1 VSAGAAPGR
10 GGGLR
15 DVSASA
21 VTAGLL
27 AVLVSCAGPLLI
39 LSQAAQA
46 MGVGAQAFS
55 SWVFATLV
63 SAGLACIGLSLWLRA
78 PVLVAWSAPGA
89 VLLISAGPALS
100 PGEVSGAYLVTAAAI
115 LAIGASGLFDRI
127 VALVPRAVASGM
139 MAGILFR
146 FGAEAMGAL
155 GAVPLAFAVLL
166 AAFLVLQAR
175 LPRMVMP
182 IVLFLALALSWGIY
196 EVPLGEVGLRVA
208 QPFVTRPVFSAQALL
223 GLALPLVVVTL
234 TGQFLGGL
242 AVLRSNGF
250 AAPARPIL
258 VVASL
263 AALPAA
269 LMGGITTALASI
281 TMALGAGPEAHP
293 DPSRRYVAGVAC
305 GVFFCLAGV
314 FGGSIV
320 AALTLLPGEVIALL
334 AGLALLGPIGRG
346 LSEMMADPQ
355 EAQAGLLTFVVTA
368 SGASLWG
375 LGGSFWGIVVGIAA
389 VALRRVGRPAAAQD
403 QRPIS
408 RGRPSETQ
416 GT

>member
-1 VSAGAAPGR
+1 MSEGAAPVH

-100 PGEVSGAYLVTAAAI
+100 PGEVAGAYLVTAAAI

-155 GAVPLAFAVLL
+155 GAVPLAFAMLL
-166 AAFLVLQAR
+166 TAFLSLQAR

-182 IVLFLALALSWGIY
+182 VLLLLALVLSWGIY
-196 EVPLGEVGLRVA
+196 DVPLGAVGLRVA
-208 QPFVTRPVFSAQALL
+208 EPFATMPIFSAQALL
-223 GLALPLVVVTL
+223 GPALPLVVVTL

-242 AVLRSNGF
+242 AVLRANGF

-305 GVFFCLAGV
+305 GAFFCLAGV

-320 AALTLLPGEVIALL
+320 AALTLLPAEVIALL

-346 LSEMMADPQ
+346 MSEVMADPA
-355 EAQAGLLTFVVTA
+355 EAQAGLLTFVVTV
-368 SGASLWG
+368 SGAGLWG
-375 LGGSFWGIVVGIAA
+375 LGGSFWGVVIG
-389 VALRRVGRPAAAQD
+389 LGAAA
-403 QRPIS
+403 I
-408 RGRPSETQ
+408 GRATRAGGSHS
-416 GT
+416 